1 MYRVNGDDDLAA
13 FLRGHAL
20 LSRPSREG
28 IDPSLLAPA
37 LLPAGE
43 GEGALTARITTGAW
57 KRQGKSF
64 WSISFEM
71 EGDRIG
77 PVGGDV
83 ESDGKNLGVT
93 LKAERNETF
102 EVFRM
107 RRHLLRQQLGDLP
120 LALQHIAVARGRRV
134 PRIPGRGLDITV

>member
-1 MYRVNGDDDLAA
+1 
-13 FLRGHAL
+13 
-20 LSRPSREG
+20 
-28 IDPSLLAPA
+28 
-37 LLPAGE
+37 
-43 GEGALTARITTGAW
+43 
-57 KRQGKSF
+57 
-64 WSISFEM
+64 M

>member
-1 MYRVNGDDDLAA
+1 
-13 FLRGHAL
+13 
-20 LSRPSREG
+20 
-28 IDPSLLAPA
+28 
-37 LLPAGE
+37 
-43 GEGALTARITTGAW
+43 
-57 KRQGKSF
+57 
-64 WSISFEM
+64 M

-107 RRHLLRQQLGDLP
+107 RRHLLRQQLGTFP
-120 LALQHIAVARGRRV
+120 WHCSIS
-134 PRIPGRGLDITV
+134 PWPGGGECPGFPAGGWT